1 MLFCR
6 QCPTMK
12 AKVREDLFY
21 VAVLVPAGHHRNQ
34 KHKHSNAISTSV
46 VIVALA
52 AAQVASEVSPRAMV

>member
-34 KHKHSNAISTSV
+34 SNAISTSV

-52 AAQVASEVSPRAMV
+52 AAQVASAVSPRAMV